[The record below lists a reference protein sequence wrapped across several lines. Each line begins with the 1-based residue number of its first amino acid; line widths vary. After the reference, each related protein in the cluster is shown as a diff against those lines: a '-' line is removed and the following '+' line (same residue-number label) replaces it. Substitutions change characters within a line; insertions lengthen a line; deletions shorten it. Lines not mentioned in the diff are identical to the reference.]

1 MLDDPVNKSLV
12 CSLHGILKRGTSQ
25 EFDANRNVGGY
36 KIVPNVISQLEGIH
50 TVLPA
55 DVPLAMKQV
64 FSLYSQLEDDPFA
77 IAKAH
82 WMFESTHP
90 FSDGNG
96 RIGRLVMFKELL

>member
-1 MLDDPVNKSLV
+1 ME
-12 CSLHGILKRGTSQ
+12 ILKRGTSQ

-64 FSLYSQLEDDPFA
+64 FSLYSQL
-77 IAKAH
+77 K
-82 WMFESTHP
+82 THP
-90 FSDGNG
+90 WVTKKQYWMSETINHFSDGNG
-96 RIGRLVMFKELL
+96 RNGRLVMFSNLDSGLIFVPPE